1 MRARKRFGQ
10 HFLRDGAVL
19 RRIADAMAVREG
31 ENILEIGP
39 GDGALTAEL
48 LRRGGRVWAV
58 ELDRDLCA
66 KLRVRFANQIRA
78 KQLRL
83 TEGDALRTDFAALS
97 ENGEAGR
104 VAGNL
109 PYNIS
114 TPLLLR
120 LARARPRDVHAM
132 VQLEVAERLCAP
144 PGDSEYGRL
153 TATIGAMFAAEILFR
168 VPPGSFHPPP
178 KVESAV
184 VRMTPLSTESAESA
198 PDNLEEVLR
207 LAFSSRRKTLANA
220 MREME
225 VDWARCGIDPAR
237 RPQTLSPN
245 EFARLASC
253 AKRKIETN

>member
-31 ENILEIGP
+31 ENVLEIGP

-66 KLRVRFANQIRA
+66 KLRVRFASEIRA
-78 KQLRL
+78 EQLKL
-83 TEGDALRTDFAALS
+83 TEGDALRTDFAA
-97 ENGEAGR
+97 GER

-132 VQLEVAERLCAP
+132 VQLEVAERLCAA

-153 TATIGAMFAAEILFR
+153 TAAVGAAFAAEILFR
-168 VPPGSFHPPP
+168 VPPESFHPPP

-184 VRMTPLSTESAESA
+184 VRMTPVRTESAESA

-220 MREME
+220 MRGME
-225 VDWARCGIDPAR
+225 VNWARCGISPDR

-245 EFARLASC
+245 EFARLANC
-253 AKRKIETN
+253 AKRK